1 MAQKSVYC
9 ENIEEELDKIAIDKN
24 YQDIEEIL
32 NKFYELNEKL
42 KEKALSQKAD
52 EIFKCI
58 PMKMEKFYDR
68 FDKECMNIPIFKY
81 QEPRLVFQRLM
92 YASNED
98 LIIIKDRLIKRANMY
113 VTDIIQ
119 EKDNLEELKKIIDEY
134 IKDKNISIKT
144 VMLEE
149 FSKGLKQI
157 LEIYENKLT
166 KEEK

>member
-1 MAQKSVYC
+1 
-9 ENIEEELDKIAIDKN
+9 
-24 YQDIEEIL
+24 
-32 NKFYELNEKL
+32 
-42 KEKALSQKAD
+42 
-52 EIFKCI
+52 
-58 PMKMEKFYDR
+58 
-68 FDKECMNIPIFKY
+68 
-81 QEPRLVFQRLM
+81 M